1 MRVASGLDIEADRL
15 RDAVARGVGGGGGRR
30 TGPAPSARQAQTQTA
45 ARARRVDRREV
56 DLLLYAVHDPE
67 LVEEWLD
74 ARLFADP
81 VARTAF
87 EAVVDADDFHDALA
101 ATEGPVRD
109 LLERVAVEE
118 PVGDDEPETLHVRLM
133 ANAVTPAAQRVVSGM
148 LRAGDER
155 SISVK
160 VLLNALTSAEG
171 IGDWDAVQRNATELL
186 GWIEDDAR
194 GERVTEEA
202 T

>member
-1 MRVASGLDIEADRL
+1 
-15 RDAVARGVGGGGGRR
+15 
-30 TGPAPSARQAQTQTA
+30 
-45 ARARRVDRREV
+45 
-56 DLLLYAVHDPE
+56 
-67 LVEEWLD
+67 
-74 ARLFADP
+74 
-81 VARTAF
+81 
-87 EAVVDADDFHDALA
+87 
-101 ATEGPVRD
+101 
-109 LLERVAVEE
+109 
-118 PVGDDEPETLHVRLM
+118 M

>member
-1 MRVASGLDIEADRL
+1 
-15 RDAVARGVGGGGGRR
+15 
-30 TGPAPSARQAQTQTA
+30 
-45 ARARRVDRREV
+45 
-56 DLLLYAVHDPE
+56 
-67 LVEEWLD
+67 VEEWLD

-87 EAVVDADDFHDALA
+87 EAVEDADDFHEALA
-101 ATEGPVRD
+101 ATDGPVRD

-118 PVGDDEPETLHVRLM
+118 PVEDREPETLRVRLM
-133 ANAVTPAAQRVVSGM
+133 ANAVAPAAQRVVSGM

-160 VLLNALTSAEG
+160 VLLNALASAEG
-171 IGDWDAVQRNATELL
+171 IGDWDAVQQNATELL
-186 GWIEDDAR
+186 GWIEDGAR
-194 GERVTEEA
+194 GEHRVTEEA